1 MHVSEKEPRALI
13 KLSTRSMTS
22 KKKKKK
28 LEVLVSTENRYIGKQ
43 KGIHFKSIQA
53 IRDN

>member
-22 KKKKKK
+22 KKKKK